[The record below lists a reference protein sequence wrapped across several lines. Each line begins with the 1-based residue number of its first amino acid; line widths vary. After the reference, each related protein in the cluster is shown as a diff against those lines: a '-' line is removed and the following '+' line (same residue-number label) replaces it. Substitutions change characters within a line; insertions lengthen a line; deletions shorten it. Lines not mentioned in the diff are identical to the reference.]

1 MRKTDSGLSIIYF
14 LPIYKE
20 EIGDLF
26 GEIKKMAMEAGVIS
40 VNSGK
45 ALRQA
50 QDKLTELGLKS
61 G

>member
-14 LPIYKE
+14 LSIYKE

-40 VNSGK
+40 LTQERPSDR
-45 ALRQA
+45 LR
-50 QDKLTELGLKS
+50 TSSPNWG
-61 G
+61 